1 MKQYFYEWQDGLQLR
16 ECQAIMAL
24 SHECSDIV
32 EIYEMLREKDT
43 KLYLVCEYMP
53 DGTLNDFLT
62 RTREEEENTV
72 EENTIQSILR
82 QILNALD
89 HIHSHGYMHRDL
101 KPENVL
107 MKGTTAKVA
116 DFSLARGIAIHTE
129 PKKMTSYVSTRWYRA
144 PELILCLPIYTASV
158 DMFAVGCIMAELYR
172 MYPMFPGTGE
182 LEQLQLIL
190 RVMGPLHDAEWEEGV
205 RLSKRFGLVDEE
217 SSSFN
222 ITSSRSSNRMSS
234 PRDRLEKE
242 IPSADP
248 TAIAFLLNL
257 LDPNPNR
264 RSAAREAL
272 SHEYFGSAK
281 LSMPISPPRPTA
293 GSCRPTTL
301 EPYFLLQEHGSSS
314 HDYFEAWTPPNPSA
328 TEGAISDTTSR
339 LPLVSISPSMRNIPT
354 DGYGCGRRG
363 NNALSCSNNEI
374 LFDDQ
379 RLRTPQNEV
388 SIVRN
393 FTIASAERSLI
404 GRQPN
409 KRRRMEGYKPADA
422 FQVDY

>member
-1 MKQYFYEWQDGLQLR
+1 
-16 ECQAIMAL
+16 
-24 SHECSDIV
+24 
-32 EIYEMLREKDT
+32 
-43 KLYLVCEYMP
+43 MP
-53 DGTLNDFLT
+53 DGTLHDFLT
-62 RTREEEENTV
+62 CTREEEKTV

-116 DFSLARGIAIHTE
+116 DFSLARGIAMHSE
-129 PKKMTSYVSTRWYRA
+129 HKKMTSYVSTRWYRA

-172 MYPMFPGTGE
+172 MYPIFPGTGE

-217 SSSFN
+217 SSFTP
-222 ITSSRSSNRMSS
+222 ITASTSRSINRMSS

-242 IPSADP
+242 VPSADP
-248 TAIAFLLNL
+248 TAISFLLHL
-257 LDPNPNR
+257 LDLNPNR
-264 RSAAREAL
+264 RPAAREAF

-281 LSMPISPPRPTA
+281 ELSMTISPLPTA

-301 EPYFLLQEHGSSS
+301 EPYFLLQDHGSSS
-314 HDYFEAWTPPNPSA
+314 SQDCFEAWTPPNPSA
-328 TEGAISDTTSR
+328 TEGAISDTSSR

-354 DGYGCGRRG
+354 DGFGCGQGRG
-363 NNALSCSNNEI
+363 NPLSSSNNGI
-374 LFDDQ
+374 LFNDQ
-379 RLRTPQNEV
+379 HLRTPQNEV
-388 SIVRN
+388 SIAHN
-393 FTIASAERSLI
+393 FTIASAELSLI
-404 GRQPN
+404 GRQP
-409 KRRRMEGYKPADA
+409 KRRRRMEGYKPADA
-422 FQVDY
+422 FKVDY